1 MLSAEQLIESMSIK
15 MRMSHVYQP
24 LLIRALVD
32 AGGVAMVRRLARESL
47 LQDNSQLL
55 YDEKRIKQMPVRVL
69 SSHGV
74 VEREGS
80 CSSSWWG
87 LSLSR

>member
-15 MRMSHVYQP
+15 MRISHIYQP

-32 AGGVAMVRRLARESL
+32 AGGVAMVRRLARKSL
-47 LQDNSQLL
+47 LQDESQLL
-55 YDEKRIKQMPVRVL
+55 YDEKRIEQMPVRVL

-80 CSSSWWG
+80 CSSLWWG